1 MYQTLSS
8 NRASTISDWAALRAV
23 DTVRTVSTA
32 RRHER
37 LSDIK
42 WTQRQYV
49 FFVSLAIQGVVYNFI
64 VHIRD
69 ISLAQRWE
77 KRFFNLLQ
85 TEAIHQKARRI
96 REKIMWGLG
105 QTTKFS

>member
-1 MYQTLSS
+1 MHQTLSS
-8 NRASTISDWAALRAV
+8 NRAGTMPNWAWAV
-23 DTVRTVSTA
+23 DTVP
-32 RRHER
+32 RHEK

-42 WTQRQYV
+42 WTQCQYI

-69 ISLAQRWE
+69 ISLEQRWE

-85 TEAIHQKARRI
+85 TEAIHQKASEI
-96 REKIMWGLG
+96 REKIM
-105 QTTKFS
+105 

>member
-1 MYQTLSS
+1 MRQTLSS
-8 NRASTISDWAALRAV
+8 NRTSTISDWAALRAV
-23 DTVRTVSTA
+23 DTVP
-32 RRHER
+32 RHER

-69 ISLAQRWE
+69 ISLEQRWE

-85 TEAIHQKARRI
+85 TEAIHQKAREI
-96 REKIMWGLG
+96 REKIM
-105 QTTKFS
+105 